1 VNRVSRSKSLAK
13 GAIAGLI
20 GGIVATA
27 AKTAAERIYPPQAH
41 GKRETPAL
49 LKRRIAG
56 RQLTIRQRE
65 VAQTTIHW
73 GLGAATGAAY
83 GVVAEF
89 YPAATAKQ
97 GASFGMAFAAATQ
110 DGALP
115 ALGLATA
122 PADKSTREK
131 SSELVSY
138 VVYGVVTETVR
149 SIVRRMID

>member
-1 VNRVSRSKSLAK
+1 VSRSRSLAK

-27 AKTAAERIYPPQAH
+27 AKTAAERIYPPRAH
-41 GKRETPAL
+41 GKAEHPAL

-56 RQLTIRQRE
+56 RQLTIRQRD
-65 VAQTTIHW
+65 VAQKTIHW

-83 GVVAEF
+83 GALAEF

-122 PADKSTREK
+122 PADKTTREK

>member
-1 VNRVSRSKSLAK
+1 
-13 GAIAGLI
+13 LI

-27 AKTAAERIYPPQAH
+27 AKTAAERIYPPRAH
-41 GKRETPAL
+41 GRAEPPAL
-49 LKRRIAG
+49 LKRKIGG
-56 RQLTIRQRE
+56 RQLSVRQQE
-65 VAQTTIHW
+65 VAQKTIHW

-83 GVVAEF
+83 GAVAEF

-122 PADKSTREK
+122 PADKTTREK
-131 SSELVSY
+131 SSELVSH

-149 SIVRRMID
+149 RIVRRMID

>member
-1 VNRVSRSKSLAK
+1 MSRSRSLAK

-27 AKTAAERIYPPQAH
+27 AKTAIERAYPPRAK
-41 GKRETPAL
+41 GRSEPPRL
-49 LKRRIAG
+49 LTRKIAG
-56 RQLTIRQRE
+56 RKLSARQRE
-65 VAQTTIHW
+65 VAQKTIHW

-83 GVVAEF
+83 GAVAEF

-122 PADKSTREK
+122 PADKTTREK
-131 SSELVSY
+131 SSELLSY

-149 SIVRRMID
+149 SVVRRMID